1 MSMAEEFRNIA
12 TGAAGDIAVLKF
24 EEIKEACRQAAK
36 QGRYRYLARPEVAEL
51 PLGLVEWIE
60 KSLRENGFYVERR
73 YPLSL
78 RIRWDR
84 SPEEET
90 EPEKEK
96 EKNNE

>member
-12 TGAAGDIAVLKF
+12 IRAADDMAVLKF
-24 EEIKEACRQAAK
+24 EAIKEGCRQAARK
-36 QGRYRYLARPEVAEL
+36 GRFAYLARPEVAEL

-78 RIRWDR
+78 RISWDS
-84 SPEEET
+84 SPEDERGD
-90 EPEKEK
+90 
-96 EKNNE
+96 